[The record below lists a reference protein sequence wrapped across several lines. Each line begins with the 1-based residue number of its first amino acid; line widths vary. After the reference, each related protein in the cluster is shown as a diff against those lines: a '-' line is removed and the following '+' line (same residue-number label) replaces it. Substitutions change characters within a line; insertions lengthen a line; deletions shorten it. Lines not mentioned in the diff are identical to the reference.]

1 MLRLFLTA
9 IALSNATSCARQ
21 QNLVRFPCGGQRP
34 AAEPR
39 PPELAPV
46 PGEIVGVV
54 DMPRTL
60 AVCLL

>member
-9 IALSNATSCARQ
+9 IALSNTASCARQ
-21 QNLVRFPCGGQRP
+21 RNLVRYPCGGQRP
-34 AAEPR
+34 AAEARPR
-39 PPELAPV
+39 ELVPV
-46 PGEIVGVV
+46 PGDIVGVV